1 MRHFEKGR
9 SLKQDKIDRDAV
21 HSDEEKHVS
30 EKAKKRFR
38 AKPYEVQDVSKYLSK
53 KYDIKKEVEP

>member
-1 MRHFEKGR
+1 MRHFDKGR
-9 SLKQDKIDRDAV
+9 NIKQDKIDRDAV

-38 AKPYEVQDVSKYLSK
+38 AKPYEVQDVLAK

>member
-1 MRHFEKGR
+1 MRHFDKGR
-9 SLKQDKIDRDAV
+9 NVKQDRIDRDAV

-38 AKPYEVQDVSKYLSK
+38 AKSFEYTEISRETMRKLK
-53 KYDIKKEVEP
+53 TC